1 MAHYRL
7 ECLIYCIHGIS
18 RFHANG
24 DLMKPTVI
32 VYDHTLPLF
41 SLIDVDTIIHVVGFC
56 INKKSYLYP
65 EEALLLSER
74 SVLLVEHEGE
84 RVSYHKLYEDVIDLI
99 SLECH
104 LAYLKLKS
112 LDYLVFRYGKSVR
125 SFEGDASVFK
135 YLKEHPESSL
145 LKVTYLSYYCM
156 LFRRV

>member
-1 MAHYRL
+1 M
-7 ECLIYCIHGIS
+7 
-18 RFHANG
+18 
-24 DLMKPTVI
+24 
-32 VYDHTLPLF
+32 
-41 SLIDVDTIIHVVGFC
+41 
-56 INKKSYLYP
+56 YP

-145 LKVTYLSYYCM
+145 LKVSYPEYYYL
-156 LFRRV
+156 LLERVHIDRNGVFFRSCHAGDEQSFYFQKKCFH